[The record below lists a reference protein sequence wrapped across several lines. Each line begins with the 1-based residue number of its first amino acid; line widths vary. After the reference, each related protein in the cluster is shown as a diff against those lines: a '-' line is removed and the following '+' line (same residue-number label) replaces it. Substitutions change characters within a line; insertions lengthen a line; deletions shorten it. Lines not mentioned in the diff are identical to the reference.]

1 MGSRPD
7 PDLARRGEAAPSPAS
22 LGFGLAAPLQPG
34 APSAAQAESG
44 PGPARVGSRPD
55 PYFGEAGPSRPCLR
69 GFALAWQRL
78 RRLAAPSSAGGGR
91 RPAGPQASWLPA
103 RPGLRPAG
111 RGCTPPNFARPS
123 PGDPFASWCAFERA
137 GRRWAWPHT
146 IGPPARPGLRPLG
159 RGCALPCVAWPLHG
173 GAFGG
178 AWADAESDTASDSEL
193 RSSAL
198 RRAPVRSLRHRAAP
212 HAPPPLPP
220 STGVIFFRCTAQPVL
235 PPGESTGSSRVRR
248 PSGCP
253 RAQLFFPPTP
263 PGEQHSTG
271 PWPSARTY
279 ASRHSRP
286 NGLS

>member
-91 RPAGPQASWLPA
+91 RWAGRYASGFPA

-111 RGCTPPNFARPS
+111 R
-123 PGDPFASWCAFERA
+123 D
-137 GRRWAWPHT
+137 
-146 IGPPARPGLRPLG
+146 
-159 RGCALPCVAWPLHG
+159 CALPCVARPLPGDPPGAPSSAQAESGPDPTRVGFRPDPGFNSWG
-173 GAFGG
+173 GVTASPAFGA
-178 AWADAESDTASDSEL
+178 AWADAESDTAPESVSEDP
-193 RSSAL
+193 RHPVEPPA
-198 RRAPVRSLRHRAAP
+198 RPRPRARAPAPLNSRPSVRLLYAASVSGPRLTPPPHPPPFTGAGAGLFLRYAAP
-212 HAPPPLPP
+212 AAPAY
-220 STGVIFFRCTAQPVL
+220 G
-235 PPGESTGSSRVRR
+235 
-248 PSGCP
+248 
-253 RAQLFFPPTP
+253 RAGRL
-263 PGEQHSTG
+263 
-271 PWPSARTY
+271 
-279 ASRHSRP
+279 
-286 NGLS
+286 